1 MPKEES
7 GRLFSKVAKFVR
19 NPLKD
24 WSELN
29 ATADSTL
36 PDQAY
41 SREMLKEMIE
51 RRQRNDFVRRRE
63 FDMLRKLRQREA
75 AAHAFEGTV
84 TPSSF
89 NLNTTTEK
97 SEGRALTLKKIDEIE
112 EQMSQQWWK
121 GRGPN
126 GEVLSNAPPD
136 AGAETLPP
144 PVDEA
149 EVASLLAAPAFRAPP
164 VAPPAAAPVAPAAS
178 AAAAIA
184 PVPAPAP
191 TPTSAA
197 GPVAAGT
204 AAVDDTALL
213 TARLARDGALEEAVI
228 RFAHGDDTGAEAI
241 LLQALASE
249 SVAAEG
255 EGDHAA
261 IDRDDTRWR
270 ALFDLYR
277 ATGDATRFAAARMRY
292 AQRMK
297 RMGPDWVPLDELAR
311 NVQAVVASEY
321 AELAPAGADWISPAR
336 LSRDGLVNLTRAL
349 SQAGSIW
356 TLDWRALAA
365 IEADAAAPLR
375 VLFTHWANSPVKLR
389 FIGSATLLAV
399 LAEATPNNERS
410 TEDVWWQLHLATL
423 RMMNLPDDFELVALN
438 YCITYEVSPPA
449 WQDPSGECT
458 SLAAPEGSRSGAGS
472 VWSLLSANNGESDSF
487 LSADSGF
494 TALAGD
500 LRGESHSSLQ
510 RLDADLRHTTAPVI
524 SCAALLRMDLA
535 AASTLL
541 SWVRARDAQG
551 ERVQFVDA
559 HRLIASLFDLVGIAD
574 HATVAVRK
582 N

>member
-7 GRLFSKVAKFVR
+7 GRLLSKVAKFVR

-36 PDQAY
+36 PVDQAY

-89 NLNTTTEK
+89 NLNSTTEK

-126 GEVLSNAPPD
+126 GEVLTNAPPD

-144 PVDEA
+144 PVNAA
-149 EVASLLAAPAFRAPP
+149 ELASLLGAPSGRAA
-164 VAPPAAAPVAPAAS
+164 
-178 AAAAIA
+178 
-184 PVPAPAP
+184 PAPAP
-191 TPTSAA
+191 APVSTPA
-197 GPVAAGT
+197 P
-204 AAVDDTALL
+204 AAVAPASAPAPVGPGPASAEVSAPSLL
-213 TARLARDGALEEAVI
+213 SARLARDGALEEAVI
-228 RFAHGDDTGAEAI
+228 RFAHGDDAGAEAI

-249 SVAAEG
+249 SVAVGG
-255 EGDHAA
+255 EGDHATA
-261 IDRDDTRWR
+261 ERDDARWH

-311 NVQAVVASEY
+311 NVKAVVASEY
-321 AELAPAGADWISPAR
+321 AELAPAGADWTSPPRLAR
-336 LSRDGLVNLTRAL
+336 EGLMNLTRAL
-349 SQAGSIW
+349 SKAGSVW
-356 TLDWRALAA
+356 TLDWRALAV
-365 IEADAAAPLR
+365 IERDAAAPLR
-375 VLFTHWANSPVKLR
+375 VLFAHWADSPVQLR
-389 FIGSATLLAV
+389 FIGAAKLQAV

-410 TEDVWWQLHLATL
+410 TEDVWWQLHLAAL
-423 RMMNLPDDFELVALN
+423 RLMNMPDDFELVALN

-449 WQDPSGECT
+449 WQDPKGECAL
-458 SLAAPEGSRSGAGS
+458 LAPPEGSRSGAGS
-472 VWSLLSANNGESDSF
+472 VWSLLSVGGESESF
-487 LSADSGF
+487 PSTDSGF
-494 TALAGD
+494 AALAGD
-500 LRGESHSSLQ
+500 LRGETHSSLQ
-510 RLDADLRHTTAPVI
+510 RLDTDLRNTTAPVI

-535 AASTLL
+535 AAGTLL

-551 ERVQFVDA
+551 DRVQFVDA
-559 HRLIASLFDLVGIAD
+559 HRLIAALFDIVGIAD
-574 HATVAVRK
+574 HATVALRK

>member
-1 MPKEES
+1 MAKEET
-7 GRLFSKVAKFVR
+7 GRLLSKVAKFVR

-29 ATADSTL
+29 APADSTL

-126 GEVLSNAPPD
+126 GEVLANAPPE

-144 PVDEA
+144 PMDEA
-149 EVASLLAAPAFRAPP
+149 EVASLLAAPTFGAAPAAAAATADVP
-164 VAPPAAAPVAPAAS
+164 PAAPAPAAAPLAAS
-178 AAAAIA
+178 
-184 PVPAPAP
+184 P
-191 TPTSAA
+191 
-197 GPVAAGT
+197 G
-204 AAVDDTALL
+204 VDDTSLL
-213 TARLARDGALEEAVI
+213 TARLARDSALEEAVI

-249 SVAAEG
+249 SAGA

-261 IDRDDTRWR
+261 AERDETRWR

-311 NVQAVVASEY
+311 DVQAVAASEY
-321 AELAPAGADWISPAR
+321 AELAAVGAADWVSPAR

-349 SQAGSIW
+349 SQAGPVW
-356 TLDWRALAA
+356 TLDWRALVSV
-365 IEADAAAPLR
+365 EADAASPLR

-389 FIGSATLLAV
+389 FIGSAKLLAV

-410 TEDVWWQLHLATL
+410 TEDIWWQLHLATL

-449 WQDPSGECT
+449 WQDPKGECT
-458 SLAAPEGSRSGAGS
+458 TIAAPESSRSGSGS
-472 VWSLLSANNGESDSF
+472 VWSLLSVNGESDSF
-487 LSADSGF
+487 PSTDSGF
-494 TALAGD
+494 AALAGD
-500 LRGESHSSLQ
+500 LRGEAHSSLQ
-510 RLDADLRHTTAPVI
+510 RLDADLRNTTAPVI

-535 AASTLL
+535 AAGTLL

-559 HRLIASLFDLVGIAD
+559 HRLIGALFDLVGIAD
-574 HATVAVRK
+574 HATVAIRK

>member
-1 MPKEES
+1 MAKEES
-7 GRLFSKVAKFVR
+7 SRLLSKVAKFVR

-29 ATADSTL
+29 AAADSTL

-126 GEVLSNAPPD
+126 GEVLANAPPEL
-136 AGAETLPP
+136 GAETLPP
-144 PVDEA
+144 PMDEA
-149 EVASLLAAPAFRAPP
+149 EVASLLAAPAFRA
-164 VAPPAAAPVAPAAS
+164 VPAAAAAE
-178 AAAAIA
+178 I
-184 PVPAPAP
+184 PVPAPAGAP
-191 TPTSAA
+191 IPAS
-197 GPVAAGT
+197 
-204 AAVDDTALL
+204 AAVDDTSLL
-213 TARLARDGALEEAVI
+213 TARLARDSALEEAVI

-249 SVAAEG
+249 TAGA

-261 IDRDDTRWR
+261 AERDETRWR

-311 NVQAVVASEY
+311 DVQAVAASEY
-321 AELAPAGADWISPAR
+321 AELVSAGADWTSPAR
-336 LSRDGLVNLTRAL
+336 LSRDGLMNLTRAL
-349 SQAGSIW
+349 SQAGPIW

-365 IEADAAAPLR
+365 VEAEAASPLR
-375 VLFTHWANSPVKLR
+375 VLFTHWANSQVKLR
-389 FIGSATLLAV
+389 FIGSEKLLAV
-399 LAEATPNNERS
+399 LAEATPNNERR

-423 RMMNLPDDFELVALN
+423 RMMNLPDGFELVALN

-449 WQDPSGECT
+449 WQDPKGECAT
-458 SLAAPEGSRSGAGS
+458 IAAPEPSRSGAGS
-472 VWSLLSANNGESDSF
+472 VWSLLSVNGESDSF

-494 TALAGD
+494 AALAGD
-500 LRGESHSSLQ
+500 LRGEAHSSLQ
-510 RLDADLRHTTAPVI
+510 RLDADLRNTTAPVI

-535 AASTLL
+535 AAGTLL

-559 HRLIASLFDLVGIAD
+559 HRLIGALFDLVGIAD

>member
-1 MPKEES
+1 MAKEET
-7 GRLFSKVAKFVR
+7 GRLLSKVAKFVR

-29 ATADSTL
+29 AAADSTL

-89 NLNTTTEK
+89 NMNTTTEK

-126 GEVLSNAPPD
+126 GEVLANAPPE

-144 PVDEA
+144 PMDEA
-149 EVASLLAAPAFRAPP
+149 EVASLLAAPTFGAAPATAAEAAAA
-164 VAPPAAAPVAPAAS
+164 APAPAAAPLAAS
-178 AAAAIA
+178 
-184 PVPAPAP
+184 P
-191 TPTSAA
+191 
-197 GPVAAGT
+197 G
-204 AAVDDTALL
+204 VDDTSLL
-213 TARLARDGALEEAVI
+213 TARLARDSALEEAVI
-228 RFAHGDDTGAEAI
+228 RFADGDDTGAEAI

-249 SVAAEG
+249 SAGA

-261 IDRDDTRWR
+261 AERDETRWR

-311 NVQAVVASEY
+311 DVQAVAASEF
-321 AELAPAGADWISPAR
+321 AELAPTSADWVCPAR

-349 SQAGSIW
+349 SQAGAIW

-365 IEADAAAPLR
+365 VEADAASPLR

-389 FIGSATLLAV
+389 FIGSAKLLAV

-423 RMMNLPDDFELVALN
+423 RMMNQPDDFELVALN

-449 WQDPSGECT
+449 WQDPNGECT
-458 SLAAPEGSRSGAGS
+458 TIEAPETGRSGAGS
-472 VWSLLSANNGESDSF
+472 VWSLLSVNGESSF
-487 LSADSGF
+487 PSTDSGF
-494 TALAGD
+494 AALAGD
-500 LRGESHSSLQ
+500 LRGEAHSSLQ
-510 RLDADLRHTTAPVI
+510 RLDVDLRNTTAPVI

-535 AASTLL
+535 AAGTLL

-559 HRLIASLFDLVGIAD
+559 HRLIAALFDLVGIAD